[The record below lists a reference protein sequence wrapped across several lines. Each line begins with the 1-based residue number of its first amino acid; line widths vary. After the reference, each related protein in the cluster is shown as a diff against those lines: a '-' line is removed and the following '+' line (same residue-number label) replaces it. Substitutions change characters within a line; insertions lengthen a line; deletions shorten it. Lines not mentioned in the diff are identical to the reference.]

1 MLMQIICRHVVCA
14 FGYRISSARIFAGL
28 FQRTILM
35 SGSLLSPWARIIS
48 ADLVIDELSKQLAC
62 HLTDKNLVGNNG
74 GSSNNATYPDAYFN
88 IDISDCL
95 KRKPLEA
102 LMGVRLPFIR

>member
-1 MLMQIICRHVVCA
+1 ML
-14 FGYRISSARIFAGL
+14 AGL

-35 SGSLLSPWARIIS
+35 SGSLLSPWSRIIS
-48 ADLVIDELSKQLAC
+48 SDLLVDELSKQLAC
-62 HLTDKNLVGNNG
+62 HLDNSLPTINVT
-74 GSSNNATYPDAYFN
+74 SYADAYFN
-88 IDISDCL
+88 KDISECL